1 MDNIIAIAGA
11 LAVILSGVAVFVIV
25 AQRRTR
31 AIQAAGFVE
40 LKTADEALNELT
52 RAIFDVTPREVHHKE
67 DAGGQSWLV
76 FADTGSSEDSGC
88 AMLVHRTGH
97 DNWPAVILIRSGRR
111 IPKMFRQLTGGFFKW
126 VEPMTDPE
134 FGSLAGTGWF
144 AYKEPKRDV
153 PPALIDRLSRA
164 VRSSDAQGL
173 LGVAVR
179 GSYLSIWSETGK
191 LRTLLATAP
200 LVSAAVLERTGTR

>member
-11 LAVILSGVAVFVIV
+11 LAVILSGVAVFVVV

-52 RAIFDVTPREVHHKE
+52 RAIFEATPREVHHKE
-67 DAGGQSWLV
+67 DAGEQSWLI

-88 AMLVHRTGH
+88 AMLVYRTGH
-97 DNWPAVILIRSGRR
+97 DNWPAVVLVQSGRR

-126 VEPMTDPE
+126 AEPMTDRE
-134 FGSLAGTGWF
+134 FGRLAGTGWF

-153 PPALIDRLSRA
+153 PPVLIDRLGQAIRIP
-164 VRSSDAQGL
+164 DAQGL

-179 GSYLSIWSETGK
+179 GSYLSIWCETGK
-191 LRTLLATAP
+191 LRTLLAAAP
-200 LVSAAVLERTGTR
+200 LVRATVLERTGAS